1 MSDKSYRWEMVEAG
15 APMEKVDFDPFPPG
29 DGEVVVKI
37 AGCGVCHTDL
47 GYYYDSVQTNH
58 ELSNE

>member
-1 MSDKSYRWEMVEAG
+1 MVEAG
-15 APMEKVDFDPFPPG
+15 APMEKVDFDPFSPG